1 MSHEDLESINALRAL
16 SLDTI
21 QKANSGHP
29 GMCLGAAPMAFALWQ
44 HQLCFCASQPDW
56 PDRDRFVLSAGHG
69 SALLYGLLHL
79 FGYALELKDMMAFR
93 QWGSKTPGH
102 PEVGLTPGV
111 EATTGPLGQ
120 GHANA
125 VGMAIAERAL
135 AFRFNR
141 SGFEVV
147 NHHTY
152 ALLSD
157 GDMMEGVA
165 FEAAAVAGHLRLG
178 KLICLYDSNDVSL
191 DGPTSLCFTEDVGTR
206 YKAMGWHI
214 QEVEDGDSD
223 SKAIEEAL
231 LKAKEEV
238 LRPSLIV
245 VKTTLGFGSPNKA
258 GKAAAHGSPLGIEEV
273 EKTKGALGWPK
284 DSSFWVPEQVYA
296 HCAKA
301 ARRGAAAFEAWKGL
315 FADYAVQHPE
325 LAKEFERRLRG
336 ELPAVHL
343 GEGLE
348 ALLPKNSL
356 ETRSAASLVLQS
368 LGKQLP
374 ELLGGD
380 ADLSSSTKSA
390 LAGERDF
397 NGQTGEGRNIRFG
410 VREHGMAAIANGIAL
425 HGQFRP
431 YVSTFFS
438 FCDYM
443 RPSIRLAAL
452 SRLPVVYIFT
462 HDSIGVG
469 EDGPTHQPVE
479 QLMSLRSI
487 PNLDVVRPCD
497 GPEAAWAWVWA
508 LQRREGPTALI
519 LTRQKLPYLDR
530 SQLAPAKMLSYGAYV
545 LKDASGPL
553 EGVFLASGS
562 EVQLALAA
570 QSLLSAQGIAVRVL
584 SVPCMEA
591 FRRMPKGY
599 RDEVLP
605 LEICARVAIEAG
617 IPMGWHEWVGVQ
629 GSILGMEGF
638 GASAPAEVLFRKF
651 GLSAQAAAEAMLKQ
665 LGKFSSST

>member
-1 MSHEDLESINALRAL
+1 MLHPDFDSINTLRAL
-16 SLDTI
+16 ALDTI

-29 GMCLGAAPMAFALWQ
+29 GMPLGAAPMAFRLWQ
-44 HQLCFCASQPDW
+44 YQLRFCPSQPDW
-56 PDRDRFVLSAGHG
+56 PDRDRFVLSAGHS

-79 FGYALELKDMMAFR
+79 YGYPLGLEDLKAFR

-141 SGFEVV
+141 PGFEVV

-157 GDMMEGVA
+157 GDIMEGVA

-178 KLICLYDSNDVSL
+178 KLICLYDANDVTL
-191 DGPTSLCFTEDVGTR
+191 EGPASLCLTEDVAAR
-206 YKAMGWHI
+206 YEAMGWHV
-214 QEVEDGDSD
+214 QTVADGDGD
-223 SKAIEEAL
+223 LAAIGEAL
-231 LKAKEEV
+231 VKAKEEC
-238 LRPSLIV
+238 LRPSLVV

-258 GKAAAHGSPLGIEEV
+258 GKAAAHGSPLGVEEV
-273 EKTKGALGWPK
+273 EKTKAALGRPREAL
-284 DSSFWVPEQVYA
+284 FHVPQEVYA

-301 ARRGAAAFEAWKGL
+301 TRRGEAAFESWKAL
-315 FADYAVQHPE
+315 YAAYAAKHPA
-325 LAKEFERRLRG
+325 LAQEFERRLRG
-336 ELPAVHL
+336 ELPEAPWD
-343 GEGLE
+343 EGLE
-348 ALLPKNSL
+348 ELLPKNSL

-368 LGKQLP
+368 LGRQLP

-390 LAGERDF
+390 LAGEKDF
-397 NGQTGEGRNIRFG
+397 EGQSGEGRNIRFG
-410 VREHGMAAIANGIAL
+410 VREHGMAAAANGMAL
-425 HGQFRP
+425 HGQCRP

-443 RPSIRLAAL
+443 RPAIRMAAL
-452 SRLPVVYIFT
+452 SHLPVVYVFT

-479 QLMSLRSI
+479 QLASLRAI

-497 GPEAAWAWVWA
+497 GPEAAQAWLWA
-508 LQRREGPTALI
+508 LGRKEGPTALV
-519 LTRQKLPYLDR
+519 LTRQKLPHLER
-530 SQLAPAKMLSYGAYV
+530 GQLAPAKMLSYGAYV
-545 LKDASGPL
+545 LKEAQGPL
-553 EGVFLASGS
+553 EGVFMATGS
-562 EVQLALAA
+562 EVHLALAA
-570 QSLLSAQGIAVRVL
+570 QSMLASQGVATRVL
-584 SVPCMEA
+584 SMPCIEL

-605 LEICARVAIEAG
+605 PGIGARVAIEAG
-617 IPMGWHEWVGVQ
+617 VYQGWHEWVGTQ
-629 GSILGMEGF
+629 GAVIGMEGF

-651 GLSAQAAAEAMLKQ
+651 GFTVEAAVEAMLKQ
-665 LGKFSSST
+665 LGRPVSL